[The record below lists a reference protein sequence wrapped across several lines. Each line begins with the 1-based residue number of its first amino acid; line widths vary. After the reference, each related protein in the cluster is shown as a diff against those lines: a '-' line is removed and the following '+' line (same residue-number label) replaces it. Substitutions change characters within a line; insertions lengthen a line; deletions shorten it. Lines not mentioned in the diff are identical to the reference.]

1 MAFLDNSGDIILDAV
16 LTDTGRFRMAR
27 GDFRISKFAL
37 GDDEIDYSLYN
48 RAHPSGS
55 AYYDLEIFKTPLLE
69 AFTNNTSMMKSK
81 LLTLTRTNILYLPVT
96 RLHNGGYQGTS
107 TAEVSQR
114 SVIHSNTGM
123 YVITCDTNTEDTTD
137 SLIATTIRGK
147 GIIKGTSPTNNES
160 ARIVLETG
168 LDTLRIP
175 PSVGLPSDLS
185 ENIFIM
191 EMDDRLGQIASINGT
206 VLPVSFI
213 DDDQVASYYI
223 NNNAGAGGDIVTGPL
238 DNRRGDGTQDG
249 SNVKTQH
256 RIRGPR
262 GNIVQF
268 TIVPSATL
276 ATSTFLF
283 EKLGSTL
290 TTTSTNMDGFRSSVT
305 LLHIDTHV
313 RVTAATTGYSI
324 DVPIRF
330 VKKSG

>member
-1 MAFLDNSGDIILDAV
+1 MLFPLNISFNLIELLRSTSKVFKFLLLTPISAFENCS
-16 LTDTGRFRMAR
+16 T
-27 GDFRISKFAL
+27 
-37 GDDEIDYSLYN
+37 
-48 RAHPSGS
+48 
-55 AYYDLEIFKTPLLE
+55 LESSFSSC
-69 AFTNNTSMMKSK
+69 TSMMKSK

-175 PSVGLPSDLS
+175 PSVDLPSDLS

-213 DDDQVASYYI
+213 DDDNIASYY
-223 NNNAGAGGDIVTGPL
+223 L
-238 DNRRGDGTQDG
+238 
-249 SNVKTQH
+249 SNTTDPDYIANIPATSEETTIQ
-256 RIRGPR
+256 GPR
-262 GNIVQF
+262 GTKLSFKLQAS
-268 TIVPSATL
+268 TDL
-276 ATSTFLF
+276 ATSNYLF
-283 EKLGSTL
+283 TQLGST
-290 TTTSTNMDGFRSSVT
+290 TTATSANGGET
-305 LLHIDTHV
+305 LNIYYIDTIV
-313 RVTAATTGYSI
+313 KVTGATTGYRLDI
-324 DVPIRF
+324 PVRF
-330 VKKSG
+330 VKLQ